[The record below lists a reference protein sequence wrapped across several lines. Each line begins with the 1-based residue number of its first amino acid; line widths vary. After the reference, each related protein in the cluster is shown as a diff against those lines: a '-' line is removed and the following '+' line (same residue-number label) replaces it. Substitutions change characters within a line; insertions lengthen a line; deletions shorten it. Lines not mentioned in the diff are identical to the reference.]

1 MAQEQIFFRN
11 IKKDFPLSKCNNDGC
26 KEVSDY
32 LKTTRQVK
40 SQASSRMEASM
51 KQSLI
56 MAELDIKDEYNNSI
70 RVIQEE
76 FLGDSDELR
85 TNLKTG
91 QTVFKM
97 K

>member
-11 IKKDFPLSKCNNDGC
+11 IKKDFPLSGCSDDKC
-26 KEVSDY
+26 KEVSEY

-56 MAELDIKDEYNNSI
+56 MTELDKSNAYNDSI
-70 RVIQEE
+70 RFVQEE
-76 FLGDSDELR
+76 FLGESDDY
-85 TNLKTG
+85 KTKFKDG
-91 QTVFKM
+91 QMVFKM